1 MNIADQVGYL
11 MQGTEYGDENLH
23 QTMASELRERLTL
36 AQHAG
41 RPLHVYCGYDPRRP
55 DLHLGHTVTMHLNFY
70 KASSYILECCK

>member
-1 MNIADQVGYL
+1 MNIADQVAYL

-36 AQHAG
+36 AHHAG

-55 DLHLGHTVTMHLNFY
+55 DLHLGHTVTMRLNFY